1 MPDAQ
6 LPGGRLFDQLRSGHF
21 LLLSEPGLTLIRPDG
36 YIAWMGQNRA
46 EAEAYLANLGLKEKA
61 AP

>member
-6 LPGGRLFDQLRSGHF
+6 LPGGRLFDQLRTGRF
-21 LLLSEPGLTLIRPDG
+21 LLVSEPSLTLIRPDG
-36 YIAWMGQNRA
+36 YIAWMGNDRA
-46 EAEAYLANLGLKEKA
+46 EAEAYLASLGVKEKA